1 MSSARDAD
9 RVQKLKSALWLACG
23 KVADSTCSELG
34 GVTASTNFIAAL
46 TDYVWEQSQSL
57 AADAEAFAKHRDS
70 TVIETKD
77 ILLCT
82 RRNEALQALI
92 KEDIENYVKEQSKK

>member
-1 MSSARDAD
+1 MEGGEESE
-9 RVQKLKSALWLACG
+9 RVQNLKAALWLACG
-23 KVADSTCSELG
+23 QVADSTCTELG
-34 GVTASTNFIAAL
+34 DVTASTNFIAAL

-70 TVIETKD
+70 SVIGTKD

-82 RRNEALQALI
+82 RRNDTLQSLI
-92 KEDIENYVKEQSKK
+92 QEEIDNYAKNISKS